1 MHSVLPVDRY
11 SNPPPSDQMVG
22 STPLKD
28 CLNDAACATAHL
40 LGAPDPFAPEVEY
53 ALDSSDT
60 RMLQTTLATGKLW
73 GALDTKLN
81 GKAGIEWFQVSVGG
95 DEPRLAKDGFLGL
108 HGQNVTYP
116 AIGLNAEGKGVMA
129 FTVVG
134 SNYFPSAGF
143 ATFDSHGAGKVQI
156 AKLGVG
162 PADGFTGYKGEVG
175 DPPRPRWGDYGATA
189 TVGNTIWIASEM
201 INQTC
206 TLAQYETAP
215 FGSCGG
221 TRTTLANWS
230 TEISKINISS
240 SSDGGDN

>member
-1 MHSVLPVDRY
+1 
-11 SNPPPSDQMVG
+11 
-22 STPLKD
+22 
-28 CLNDAACATAHL
+28 
-40 LGAPDPFAPEVEY
+40 
-53 ALDSSDT
+53 
-60 RMLQTTLATGKLW
+60 
-73 GALDTKLN
+73 
-81 GKAGIEWFQVSVGG
+81 
-95 DEPRLAKDGFLGL
+95 
-108 HGQNVTYP
+108 
-116 AIGLNAEGKGVMA
+116 
-129 FTVVG
+129 
-134 SNYFPSAGF
+134 
-143 ATFDSHGAGKVQI
+143 VQI

-162 PADGFTGYKGEVG
+162 PADGFSGYKAENLGG
-175 DPPRPRWGDYGATA
+175 IIRPRWGDYGATA